1 MALAVPLW
9 RPFEWA
15 SSCPVALPVRSMRA
29 ERRARPQPRTAFIST
44 SHCKSDGHKEAR
56 RVGHSTGASCLL
68 SVRRQLEEEEPAHF
82 VAAGRCSCGGQ
93 CHCAQP
99 ARTHD
104 NKSLWPRVRAASAE
118 FDHGSMACTPP
129 ARLLVVGTRHVCVAL
144 TTPSLRHRSTGDTRQ
159 PEPASSAVH
168 GRTCMPCHLPML
180 RGHSHDRRR
189 LACIGQPSGRT
200 DRE

>member
-1 MALAVPLW
+1 MHSQFLFGVHL
-9 RPFEWA
+9 EWA
-15 SSCPVALPVRSMRA
+15 FSCPVALPVRSMRA
-29 ERRARPQPRTAFIST
+29 EGRARPQPRTAFIST

-104 NKSLWPRVRAASAE
+104 NKCLWPRVRAASAE

-129 ARLLVVGTRHVCVAL
+129 ARLLVVGTRHECVCG
-144 TTPSLRHRSTGDTRQ
+144 THHSLV
-159 PEPASSAVH
+159 ASSEH
-168 GRTCMPCHLPML
+168 GR
-180 RGHSHDRRR
+180 HSPTRAGIVGGPWPHMH
-189 LACIGQPSGRT
+189 AVPSSNAAWS
-200 DRE
+200 